1 MNQFT
6 NHQTNGDDCR
16 ESGEG
21 ETMREQFEAWIVSMP
36 RYTEG
41 DIKKRA
47 DGQYEY
53 METEWCFRAW
63 KASRAAIEIHLPG
76 EFRESYQSS
85 NMVMDAEAVKER
97 LADAGINFME

>member
-1 MNQFT
+1 MT
-6 NHQTNGDDCR
+6 TQTSGDDCR

-63 KASRAAIEIHLPG
+63 VASREAMKIEIPDPACRYADDSHKAYS
-76 EFRESYQSS
+76 RKQVV
-85 NMVMDAEAVKER
+85 NMLAELGVHIVEEE
-97 LADAGINFME
+97 I